1 MKLGNWIMII
11 RCTKKGQKILF
22 MLPHQWPSLI
32 FVFVKYEAEH
42 NRGCKWQGE
51 RFRTGELLV

>member
-1 MKLGNWIMII
+1 MII